1 MPRYEIHIRGRV
13 GPQVLEAFDDL
24 STLVEPVETV
34 LYGDIPDQA
43 ALQAILI
50 RIHSLGLDFTEVR
63 RVAEPEPPEANA
75 ASG

>member
-24 STLVEPVETV
+24 STVVEPVETV
-34 LYGDIPDQA
+34 LYGHIPDQA

-63 RVAEPEPPEANA
+63 RVPEMDAPEADA